1 MSGHKTENSENNFI
15 EKTALTIVPDDALSA
30 SASEEETPV
39 DDLHV
44 TDVTIVQGDHPAGPV
59 PGEESASK
67 GKASADN
74 AYVTDVTIVQED
86 HPATPLPDGDATPDS
101 AHASGAVPPG
111 ARHDTD
117 MTMLQHEP
125 LPASSSSRGN
135 GDQLQPGDR
144 LDRYVIVKKLGQG
157 GMGSVYLVRHET
169 LGVFRAAKVLSSEL
183 YARGGEFVKRFVQEA
198 KLACSISNPNIVN
211 VLDVCDDPEPC
222 VIIQMMSTVF
232 SVYTKPS
239 SSVIMV
245 TGFNNGKVIFQK
257 RCHALHPSKAAAS
270 YKSTLMFCRP
280 EYRITRLNGIP
291 SQMLAIITAHNE

>member
-1 MSGHKTENSENNFI
+1 MMSGHKTENSENNFI

-44 TDVTIVQGDHPAGPV
+44 TDVTIVQ
-59 PGEESASK
+59 
-67 GKASADN
+67 
-74 AYVTDVTIVQED
+74 ED
-86 HPATPLPDGDATPDS
+86 HPAPPLPDGDATPDS

-157 GMGSVYLVRHET
+157 GMGSVYLV
-169 LGVFRAAKVLSSEL
+169 SS
-183 YARGGEFVKRFVQEA
+183 Q
-198 KLACSISNPNIVN
+198 I
-211 VLDVCDDPEPC
+211 
-222 VIIQMMSTVF
+222 
-232 SVYTKPS
+232 
-239 SSVIMV
+239 
-245 TGFNNGKVIFQK
+245 
-257 RCHALHPSKAAAS
+257 
-270 YKSTLMFCRP
+270 
-280 EYRITRLNGIP
+280 
-291 SQMLAIITAHNE
+291 